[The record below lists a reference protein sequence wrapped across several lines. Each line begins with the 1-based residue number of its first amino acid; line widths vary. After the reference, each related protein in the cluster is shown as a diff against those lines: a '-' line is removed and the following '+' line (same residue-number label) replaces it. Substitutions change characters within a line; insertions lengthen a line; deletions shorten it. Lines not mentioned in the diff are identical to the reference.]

1 MATEVLSKIGIGS
14 GLNNTDIIKAIVDA
28 ETVAEKEKIEQD
40 EAEYESKISAF
51 GIVKSELKNFQLV
64 CQALKDVGPATHV
77 GSSSNTNTATFT
89 NTGTT
94 NNDDINASPGMA
106 IL

>member
-28 ETVAEKEKIEQD
+28 ETVAEKEKIEKD

-64 CQALKDVGPATHV
+64 YKL
-77 GSSSNTNTATFT
+77 
-89 NTGTT
+89 
-94 NNDDINASPGMA
+94 
-106 IL
+106 